1 MGKKWS
7 DAKPAEKLLGLYT
20 ILLVATRPHS
30 HTELSK
36 MLGCSKPALSRLL
49 VQLDGSRFGKVQRSQ
64 QGREAL
70 YQLDKPP
77 RLPTVCLNAEG
88 LYQLA
93 LCRELLTNL
102 LPETMHKEMEISL
115 RQAVAFLPQGSQDLP
130 DHVGTNVSKG
140 RIDYRPFQNTLGIVL
155 QTIRERK
162 VCEIQY
168 KGAALAEEKSFDFAP
183 KRMISFRESLL
194 VQGFIV
200 ADKGTAKPL
209 YENHTTLALHRIKA
223 CAATRREARVPDIP
237 EPDNATFGIME
248 GEPFTAAVQF
258 AAAAATYVSERQWSA
273 QQSIEFH
280 TDGSLT
286 LHVQV
291 QSVPEFLSW
300 VLSFGK
306 AAEVL
311 TPDWLRNEVGQ
322 TIAELQRTYGHQVQT
337 G

>member
-30 HTELSK
+30 HTELSE
-36 MLGCSKPALSRLL
+36 MLCCSKAALTRLL
-49 VQLDGSRFGKVQRSQ
+49 AQLEGSHFGKVQRASR
-64 QGREAL
+64 GREAV
-70 YQLDKPP
+70 YQLEKPP

-88 LYQLA
+88 LAQLA

-115 RQAVAFLPQGSQDLP
+115 RQTVAFLPQGSQQP
-130 DHVGTNVSKG
+130 TDHIGTSLSKG
-140 RIDYRPFQNTLGIVL
+140 RIDYKPFQTTLGIVL
-155 QTIRERK
+155 QAIRENK
-162 VCEIQY
+162 VCAITY

-183 KRMISFRESLL
+183 KLMIGFRESLL
-194 VQGFIV
+194 VQGFVV
-200 ADKGTAKPL
+200 ADKGTATPVYEKP
-209 YENHTTLALHRIKA
+209 TTLALHRIKA
-223 CAATRREARVPDIP
+223 CTATRREACVPDIP

-248 GEPFTAAVQF
+248 GDPFTAVVQF
-258 AAAAATYVSERQWSA
+258 APTAATYVAERQWSA
-273 QQSIEFH
+273 QQTIEFH
-280 TDGSLT
+280 DDGSLT
-286 LHVQV
+286 LHVQG

-311 TPDWLRNEVGQ
+311 SPEWLRNEVGK
-322 TIAELQRTYGHQVQT
+322 TVGKIYGLYHKK
-337 G
+337 